1 MVSQARRDYS
11 NKVGLDT
18 EDLFKSLMES
28 RGHKVIKS
36 SKQDDIYKH
45 IDFYV
50 NGYGIDVKGSRHLDC
65 IWLETINVLGNDGW
79 LKGKADFIVFD
90 VVELKS
96 FCVYNRQE
104 LLLFTNNITEFTD
117 SKYDFLKIYSR
128 TKWNRKDQ
136 LIKCRYDDIKH
147 LEVQKIQY

>member
-147 LEVQKIQY
+147 LEVQQIQY

>member
-1 MVSQARRDYS
+1 MVSQSRRDYS

-50 NGYGIDVKGSRHLDC
+50 NGYSIDVKGSRHLDC

>member
-50 NGYGIDVKGSRHLDC
+50 NGYSIDVKGSRHLDC
-65 IWLETINVLGNDGW
+65 IWLETINVLGDDGW

>member
-50 NGYGIDVKGSRHLDC
+50 NGYSIDVKGSRHLDC
-65 IWLETINVLGNDGW
+65 IWLETINVLGDDGW

-128 TKWNRKDQ
+128 TK
-136 LIKCRYDDIKH
+136 
-147 LEVQKIQY
+147 